1 MALKAT
7 IYKAT
12 VNVADMDRN
21 VFLDSTL
28 TLARHPSETEER
40 LMLRLLAWLVNAHE
54 RLTFTRGLSAED
66 EPEIWLLNDHN
77 GIEVW
82 VELGLPEERRVKRA
96 CNRSASVVLYTY
108 NGRAAQIWWHQNQS
122 KLAQQDNLTVRF
134 LDDEQL
140 KALTQLASR
149 SMTLQAT
156 IQDGTIWLSDDQN
169 HLELRFTDW
178 LINGKLA

>member
-21 VFLDSTL
+21 VFLDSSL

-108 NGRAAQIWWHQNQS
+108 NGRAAQIWWQQNQS

-169 HLELRFTDW
+169 HLELRFVDW

>member
-21 VFLDSTL
+21 VFIDSNL

-54 RLTFTRGLSAED
+54 RLVFTRGLSAED
-66 EPEIWLLNDHN
+66 EPEIWLMNDHN
-77 GIEVW
+77 GIELW
-82 VELGLPEERRVKRA
+82 VDLGLPEERRVKRA

-108 NGRAAQIWWHQNQS
+108 NGRAAQIWWQQNQS
-122 KLAQQDNLTVRF
+122 KLAQQDNLTIRF
-134 LDDEQL
+134 IDDEQL
-140 KALTQLASR
+140 SALIKLASR

-178 LINGKLA
+178 LVNGKRA

>member
-21 VFLDSTL
+21 VFLDSSL

-108 NGRAAQIWWHQNQS
+108 NGRAAQIWWQQNQS

-140 KALTQLASR
+140 KALTRLASR

>member
-21 VFLDSTL
+21 VFIDSNL

-40 LMLRLLAWLVNAHE
+40 LMLRLVAWLVNAHE
-54 RLTFTRGLSAED
+54 RLVFTRGLSAED
-66 EPEIWLLNDHN
+66 EPEIWLMNDHN

-82 VELGLPEERRVKRA
+82 VDLGLPDERRVKKA
-96 CNRSASVVLYTY
+96 CNRSASVYLYCY
-108 NGRAAQIWWHQNQS
+108 NARAAQIWWQQNQN
-122 KLAQQDNLTVRF
+122 KLAQQDNLTIRF
-134 LDDEQL
+134 IDDEQL
-140 KALTQLASR
+140 KALTLLASR

-156 IQDGTIWLSDDQN
+156 IQDGTLWLSDEQN
-169 HLELRFTDW
+169 HIELRFTDW

>member
-21 VFLDSTL
+21 VFLDSSL

-77 GIEVW
+77 GIEAW

-108 NGRAAQIWWHQNQS
+108 NGRAAQIWWQQNQN

>member
-21 VFLDSTL
+21 VFLDSSL

-108 NGRAAQIWWHQNQS
+108 NGRAAQIWWQQNQS

-178 LINGKLA
+178 LNNGKLA

>member
-21 VFLDSTL
+21 VFIDSNL

-54 RLTFTRGLSAED
+54 RLVFTRGLSAED
-66 EPEIWLLNDHN
+66 EPEIWLMNDHN
-77 GIEVW
+77 GIELW
-82 VELGLPEERRVKRA
+82 VDLGLPEERRVKRA

-108 NGRAAQIWWHQNQS
+108 NGRAAQIWWQQNQS
-122 KLAQQDNLTVRF
+122 KLAQQDNLTIRF
-134 LDDEQL
+134 IDDEQL
-140 KALTQLASR
+140 SALIKLASR
-149 SMTLQAT
+149 SLTLQAT

-178 LINGKLA
+178 LVNGKRA

>member
-12 VNVADMDRN
+12 VNVADMDKN

-66 EPEIWLLNDHN
+66 EPEIWLMNDHN

-82 VELGLPEERRVKRA
+82 VELGLPDERRLKKA
-96 CNRSASVVLYTY
+96 CNRAARVYLYTY
-108 NGRAAQIWWHQNQS
+108 NARAAQIWWQQNQN
-122 KLAQQDNLTVRF
+122 KLQQENLTVRF

-156 IQDGTIWLSDDQN
+156 IQDGTIWLSDEQH

-178 LINGKLA
+178 LIDGKAA

>member
-12 VNVADMDRN
+12 INVADMDRN
-21 VFLDSTL
+21 VFLDSSL

-108 NGRAAQIWWHQNQS
+108 NGRAAQIWWQQNQS

-156 IQDGTIWLSDDQN
+156 IQDGTIWLSDDQS

>member
-21 VFLDSTL
+21 VFIDSNL

-40 LMLRLLAWLVNAHE
+40 LMLRLLAWLVNAHK
-54 RLTFTRGLSAED
+54 RLVFTRGLSAED
-66 EPEIWLLNDHN
+66 EPEIWLMNDHN
-77 GIEVW
+77 GIELW
-82 VELGLPEERRVKRA
+82 VDLGLPEERRVKRA

-108 NGRAAQIWWHQNQS
+108 NGRAAQIWWQQNQS
-122 KLAQQDNLTVRF
+122 KLAQQDNLTIRF
-134 LDDEQL
+134 IDDEQL
-140 KALTQLASR
+140 SALIKLASR

-178 LINGKLA
+178 LVNGKRA

>member
-1 MALKAT
+1 
-7 IYKAT
+7 
-12 VNVADMDRN
+12 MDRN
-21 VFLDSTL
+21 VFIDSNL

-54 RLTFTRGLSAED
+54 RLVFTRGLSAED
-66 EPEIWLLNDHN
+66 EPEIWLMNDHN
-77 GIEVW
+77 GIELW
-82 VELGLPEERRVKRA
+82 VDLGLPEERRVKRA

-108 NGRAAQIWWHQNQS
+108 NGRAAQIWWQQNQS
-122 KLAQQDNLTVRF
+122 KLAQQDNLTIRF
-134 LDDEQL
+134 IDDEQL
-140 KALTQLASR
+140 SALIKLASR

-178 LINGKLA
+178 LVNGKRA

>member
-21 VFLDSTL
+21 VFIDSNL

-54 RLTFTRGLSAED
+54 RLVFTRGLSAED
-66 EPEIWLLNDHN
+66 EPEIWLMNDHN
-77 GIEVW
+77 GIELW
-82 VELGLPEERRVKRA
+82 VDLGLPEERRVKRA

-108 NGRAAQIWWHQNQS
+108 NGRAAQIWWQQNQS
-122 KLAQQDNLTVRF
+122 KLAQQDNLTIRF
-134 LDDEQL
+134 IDDEQL
-140 KALTQLASR
+140 SALIKLASR

-178 LINGKLA
+178 LVNGKRG

>member
-7 IYKAT
+7 IYKAA
-12 VNVADMDRN
+12 VNVADMDRS
-21 VFLDSTL
+21 VFLDSNL

-40 LMLRLLAWLVNAHE
+40 LMLRLVAWLVNAHE

-66 EPEIWLLNDHN
+66 EPEIWRMNDHN
-77 GIEVW
+77 GIELW
-82 VELGLPEERRVKRA
+82 VELGLPDERRIKKA
-96 CNRSASVVLYTY
+96 CSRSGEVCLYTY
-108 NGRAAQIWWHQNQS
+108 NARAAQIWWQQNQAR
-122 KLAQQDNLTVRF
+122 LAQQDNLTVRF

-156 IQDGTIWLSDDQN
+156 IQDGTIWLSDEQH
-169 HLELRFTDW
+169 HLELHFTDW

>member
-21 VFLDSTL
+21 VFIDSNL

-54 RLTFTRGLSAED
+54 RLVFTRGLSAED
-66 EPEIWLLNDHN
+66 EPEIWLMNDHN
-77 GIEVW
+77 GIELW
-82 VELGLPEERRVKRA
+82 VDLGLPEERRVKRA

-108 NGRAAQIWWHQNQS
+108 NGRAAQIWWQQNQS
-122 KLAQQDNLTVRF
+122 KLAQQDNLTIRF
-134 LDDEQL
+134 IDDEQL
-140 KALTQLASR
+140 SALIKLASR
-149 SMTLQAT
+149 SMSLQAT

-178 LINGKLA
+178 LVNGKRA

>member
-21 VFLDSTL
+21 VFIDRNL

-54 RLTFTRGLSAED
+54 RLVFTRGLSAED
-66 EPEIWLLNDHN
+66 EPEIWLMNDHN
-77 GIEVW
+77 GIELW
-82 VELGLPEERRVKRA
+82 VDLGLPEERRVKRA

-108 NGRAAQIWWHQNQS
+108 NGRAAQIWWQQNQS
-122 KLAQQDNLTVRF
+122 KLAQQDNLTIRF
-134 LDDEQL
+134 IDDEQL
-140 KALTQLASR
+140 SALIKLASR

-178 LINGKLA
+178 LVNGKRA

>member
-12 VNVADMDRN
+12 VNVADMDKN
-21 VFLDSTL
+21 VFLDSVL

-66 EPEIWLLNDHN
+66 EPEIWLMNDHN

-82 VELGLPEERRVKRA
+82 IELGLPDERRLKKA
-96 CNRSASVVLYTY
+96 CNRAARVYLYTY
-108 NGRAAQIWWHQNQS
+108 NARAAQIWWQQNQS
-122 KLAQQDNLTVRF
+122 KLQQANLTVRF

-156 IQDGTIWLSDDQN
+156 IQDGTIWLSDEQQ

-178 LINGKLA
+178 LLDGKPA